1 MAFGA
6 PTGGQL
12 SYSTVAPPAVQAAQA
27 AAAAPQANADAAQK
41 LAEAQA
47 GKQTAQAQGVQADL
61 AKQQAGDQI
70 LQRLAQTPG
79 IEKSPMGLKMLTERF
94 KTLGMELPKD
104 ETGAVDMKAVQAM
117 ITPPIKPWSQW
128 TPAEKN
134 AVAGEDP
141 KLRSLPAD
149 APDAARTMPANVP
162 ITEKGVDALMKPVQL
177 AEAEIG
183 KGRGNMQALQAA
195 ALSTYKALQ
204 SRGADTSVIDPYLNA
219 DHTALSDDFKGQA
232 AGQLV
237 DAQIGNLHSL
247 GIFRADEASLK
258 DKALAEKKREWG
270 TASANVKAQQTTAGL
285 RLQQQASQF
294 SQSLSIKNQNLSARL
309 QSISNSANANSLR
322 AGTLGMNMFENQ
334 VKDAEKVQQDA
345 ENNLGKVQA
354 NINSYLNTPNADIT
368 NPIYTALAQQ
378 ASDLND
384 TINGNAAKQITGSKA
399 VLQAARASANSGIAS
414 IYSGITGQTAAPVTV
429 NVTTPG
435 AAPGTTYGSNTGG
448 GQPMESK
455 SKSGKPIVSTDGGA
469 TWHYK

>member
-6 PTGGQL
+6 PTGSAL
-12 SYSTVAPPAVQAAQA
+12 SYNVVAPPSVQAAQA

-134 AVAGEDP
+134 AVVSEDP

-149 APDAARTMPANVP
+149 APESARTMPANVP
-162 ITEKGVDALMKPVQL
+162 ITEKGVEALMKPVTL
-177 AEAEIG
+177 AEAAIG
-183 KGRGNMQALQAA
+183 KGVGNMQGLQAA
-195 ALSTYKALQ
+195 ALSAYKALA
-204 SRGADTSVIDPYLNA
+204 SRGADTSVVDAYLNPE
-219 DHTALSDDFKGQA
+219 HTGLSDDYKQQQ

-237 DAQIGNLHSL
+237 DAQIENLHSL
-247 GIFRADEASLK
+247 GIYRADEA
-258 DKALAEKKREWG
+258 ALRGKSIDEKKREFDNLG
-270 TASANVKAQQTTAGL
+270 ANQKAKLSLEQMKYQTQAAQFAQKMNM
-285 RLQQQASQF
+285 QQQ
-294 SQSLSIKNQNLSARL
+294 NLTARYA
-309 QSISNSANANSLR
+309 SISNSANANTLR
-322 AGTLGMNMFENQ
+322 AGALGVNMYENQ
-334 VKDAEKVQQDA
+334 IKDAEKAQSDA
-345 ENNLGKVQA
+345 ERTLTSTA
-354 NINSYLNTPNADIT
+354 NSINGYLNTANADLT
-368 NPIYTALAQQ
+368 NPTYLGLVKQ
-378 ASDLND
+378 AADLRK
-384 TINGNAAKQITGSKA
+384 TIDANAPQ
-399 VLQAARASANSGIAS
+399 LQAAKEAARSGIAN
-414 IYSGITGQTAAPVTV
+414 IYSGITGQPAAPVTV
-429 NVTTPG
+429 QVVTPG
-435 AAPGTTYGSNTGG
+435 AAPGTTYGSGTGG